1 MMQRA
6 IDCRADAGNEGQATM
21 QVDVRSAPNDALAD
35 LITTA
40 ASCTGEEFTER
51 CRAAVSSVLDCEL
64 VGVHFA
70 DPMGQ
75 LMPLPA
81 ESTPAAMAATVERLF
96 QHPEDA
102 RAAAWETPVSASE
115 ALASGIVAL
124 LPGPSLPLGVLYAS
138 TARLRTFAAAE
149 ISFVASAAAL
159 QSSVSQRDR
168 LADAQRQ
175 NDSRLREVTDIAPML
190 IWIADPQGRLAFFN
204 QRLLTFTGRRLQ
216 EQVADGWAGT
226 VHPDDLPAFLGQ
238 FQEAIAN
245 HGQFESEVRLRDAA
259 GAYRWFLNRAV
270 PALNEEGR
278 PSAYIGSSIDITV
291 RRRAMDA
298 LRAMVGLG
306 AELSSSLDQDEIAAV
321 LARFMVNSGLGEIAI
336 VALGDADSGFRSTTC
351 YHTDRY
357 DDALVSQFT
366 GPTEESAAGDAAA
379 RAAHLSG
386 PAFVAGRGVR
396 TRLNAVQASVLA
408 ALGCDQVLGIPLIAR
423 GRTVGALLLIAAP
436 DAPAGLAADLE
447 LVSELARRAALAI
460 DNASLYAESQRQGA
474 LLKRS
479 NDALQFLANA
489 GVEFSRLLQDDQ
501 TMQRVAELA
510 IPTFADATIIDI
522 IGPDGDIT
530 RRALAASTP
539 RVRNLLRQVQL
550 PPGFGEGALARELRG
565 GHSSMIS
572 RVRAR
577 HLRLF
582 AQYVGDSRV
591 LAQIAPESVLFI
603 PMTARGQVLGLITF
617 IRLAG
622 RVPFTSY
629 DLVGVGDQLGRRAGL
644 SVDNARLFAESRA
657 REAQLREANVAKD
670 EFLGLM
676 SHELRT
682 PITVINGG
690 ARVLQQRG
698 ESLAAEDRAE
708 ITADIAHEAGRLAGM
723 LEDMLALARVELN
736 QRPVLEPILLH
747 RLIEQLATDAL
758 PPRRKLLLDIE
769 RATPPVAAES
779 AYVDHVFRNLISNAA
794 KYSPDDSPIEVAVVS
809 EGSVVAVRVLDHG
822 PGVPPGDT
830 ERIFERFYRAEHT
843 SRLASG
849 AGMGL
854 AVCKRLVEAMS
865 GQIWAVPREGGGLEV
880 GFSLPLYQQEDL

>member
-1 MMQRA
+1 
-6 IDCRADAGNEGQATM
+6 
-21 QVDVRSAPNDALAD
+21 
-35 LITTA
+35 
-40 ASCTGEEFTER
+40 
-51 CRAAVSSVLDCEL
+51 
-64 VGVHFA
+64 
-70 DPMGQ
+70 
-75 LMPLPA
+75 
-81 ESTPAAMAATVERLF
+81 
-96 QHPEDA
+96 
-102 RAAAWETPVSASE
+102 
-115 ALASGIVAL
+115 
-124 LPGPSLPLGVLYAS
+124 VLYAS
-138 TARLRTFAAAE
+138 TARLRTFTAAE
-149 ISFVASAAAL
+149 ISFVASAGAL

-336 VALGDADSGFRSTTC
+336 VALGDA
-351 YHTDRY
+351 
-357 DDALVSQFT
+357 
-366 GPTEESAAGDAAA
+366 AA

-408 ALGCDQVLGIPLIAR
+408 ALGCDQVLGVPLIAR

-436 DAPAGLAADLE
+436 DAPSGLAADLE

-769 RATPPVAAES
+769 GATPPVAAES

-794 KYSPDDSPIEVAVVS
+794 KYRPDDSPIEVAVVS